1 MSDLLTTFLVAA
13 PALFAGLGA
22 LARRPAKAVAALAV
36 AGSMASVASGLWL
49 ASQAFRGPVIVA
61 EWLPELLVSVSWRLE
76 TVTLSLAVLVA
87 AIGALVLQYAA
98 AYFGDSRAAR
108 DTIALLA
115 LFETSMLGLVLA
127 DNLYVLFL
135 FWELTGIASF
145 FLIGSDRG
153 NPAAFAAARRAL
165 LITSAGALPMLV
177 GIIYLA
183 SVTGTASL
191 AALLR
196 LELSTQVQ
204 TIALALFL
212 PAVITKSAQAPFH
225 SWLPGAMAA
234 PTPVSAY
241 LHSATMVKAGV
252 ILLLYVYPLLGDS
265 PLWTTVL
272 VPAGA
277 ITCVWGSYRALG
289 ESDVKL
295 LMAWSTVSQLGLLT
309 LTLGLGTDLAIR
321 AAVLH
326 LFAHAI
332 FKAGLFL
339 TVGGI
344 DKAAGT
350 RSLFE
355 LGGLRRRTPTLF
367 VLAAILAGSMAGI
380 PPLAGFLSKELIL
393 KKAMLTDL
401 WVHVVAITA
410 IVLGSIGTV
419 AYSSRF
425 VCEVF
430 LGRPRGNSTGRGKA
444 LGPTLLLAPAILAGA
459 TLASGPG
466 ASWVDRWFLEPV
478 TASVIGRRL
487 PEVTPLSLWYGVN
500 AALLLS
506 VAIVSVGYVSDRIA
520 GLRMLPRGLPPLSG
534 DRLFDS
540 ALDASQRLGARL
552 SRLLAGA
559 HPSFY
564 LGLALATGLLAAV
577 PVALA
582 ALVGEV
588 GAPRPAG
595 LVTVLILA
603 AALAAALRVRD
614 RLARVLL
621 VSAAG
626 FAVAFL
632 YRLMNAPDLML
643 TQLLV
648 EVLVTIFFA
657 LSLRGLPAPV
667 ERRPYGGARWLRR
680 ALAVGAGLAAGTVVL
695 ALGQTEASTHV
706 QDFYSVAAPELAKGL
721 NVVNVILTDF
731 RALDTLMETLVVV
744 LAALGVAGLIRGSE
758 RSRGRESLSPTRAGG
773 TSGLLP
779 GMARLILPLAGVLAV
794 SLLIKGHDEP
804 GGGFVAGLALS
815 IAAILSTVVAAR
827 TRGSGSAGA
836 VALAGAAIL
845 LLTLFGS
852 LLFGYPGLTHAHGEL
867 RLLGADWKWHTALL
881 FDVGVVLAVAGGV
894 AAATRALWPSSAA
907 RAAGATGRLR
917 S

>member
-1 MSDLLTTFLVAA
+1 MSELLTTFLVAA
-13 PALFAGLGA
+13 PAVLAGLGA
-22 LARRPAKAVAALAV
+22 LARRPAREVAALAV
-36 AGSMASVASGLWL
+36 AGSLASASSAAWL
-49 ASQAFRGPVIVA
+49 ASQPFRGPVVVA
-61 EWLPELLVSVSWRLE
+61 EWLPALLVSVSWRLE
-76 TVTLSLAVLVA
+76 TVTLALAVLVA
-87 AIGALVLQYAA
+87 TIGALVLQYAA
-98 AYFGDSRAAR
+98 AYFGESRAAR
-108 DTIALLA
+108 GTVTLLA

-127 DNLYVLFL
+127 DNLYALFL
-135 FWELTGIASF
+135 FWELTGIVSF

-153 NPAAFAAARRAL
+153 NPSAFAAARRAL

-177 GIIYLA
+177 GVIYLA
-183 SVTGTASL
+183 SVNQTASL
-191 AALLR
+191 SALLD
-196 LELSTQVQ
+196 LELAAEVQ

-265 PLWTTVL
+265 PLWTAVL
-272 VPAGA
+272 VPVGA
-277 ITCVWGSYRALG
+277 MTCVWGSYRALG

-295 LMAWSTVSQLGLLT
+295 LMAWSTVSQLSLLT
-309 LTLGLGTDLAIR
+309 LTIGLGTELAIR

-326 LFAHAI
+326 LFAHAV

-350 RSLFE
+350 RSLFD
-355 LGGLRRRTPTLF
+355 LGGLWRRTPVLF
-367 VLAAILAGSMAGI
+367 ALAAVLAGSMAGI

-401 WVHVVAITA
+401 WVHAVAITA
-410 IVLGSIGTV
+410 IFFGSIGTV

-430 LGRPRGNSTGRGKA
+430 LGRPRSDLEGRGKG
-444 LGPTLLLAPAILAGA
+444 LGPAILLAPAILAA
-459 TLASGPG
+459 LTLAVGPG

-478 TASVIGRRL
+478 TASVIGRML

-506 VAIVSVGYVSDRIA
+506 VAIVSVGYLSDRIT
-520 GLRMLPRGLPPLSG
+520 GLRMLPRGPSALSG
-534 DRLFDS
+534 ERLFDS

-552 SRLLAGA
+552 SGVLAGGP
-559 HPSFY
+559 PSVY
-564 LGLALATGLLAAV
+564 LGLALAAGLLAAV
-577 PVALA
+577 PAAVEALA
-582 ALVGEV
+582 GEV
-588 GAPRPAG
+588 AAPQPEG
-595 LVTVLILA
+595 LVTILVLA
-603 AALAAALRVRD
+603 AVLAAALRVRD

-621 VSAAG
+621 ISAAG

-657 LSLRGLPAPV
+657 LSLRGLPAPA
-667 ERRPYGGARWLRR
+667 ERRPRGGARWMRR
-680 ALAVGAGLAAGTVVL
+680 ALAIGAGVAAGSLVL
-695 ALGQTEASTHV
+695 ALGDTEASTHV
-706 QDFYSVAAPELAKGL
+706 QDFYRVAAPELAKGL

-744 LAALGVAGLIRGSE
+744 LAALGVAGLVRGRE
-758 RSRGRESLSPTRAGG
+758 RSRARKPPQTAEAAG

-779 GMARLILPLAGVLAV
+779 GMSRLILPLAGIVAV

-827 TRGSGSAGA
+827 TRGSGSASGVALVGA
-836 VALAGAAIL
+836 VIL
-845 LLTLFGS
+845 LLSLVASFFFGQ
-852 LLFGYPGLTHAHGEL
+852 PGLTHAHGEL
-867 RLLGADWKWHTALL
+867 RLFGAGWKWHTALL
-881 FDVGVVLAVAGGV
+881 FDLGVVLAVAGGV
-894 AAATRALWPSSAA
+894 AAATRALWPSSPG
-907 RAAGATGRLR
+907 GAIDRGGRVRL
-917 S
+917 